1 MLHLIRLQW
10 IVYRYKKNP
19 NNVRCNTLELH
30 IGIHS
35 FLIGLLKSEEQSGSG
50 VTDVTGGKMTTKK
63 LVSQS
68 TISTSSET
76 SKKPGTEITSS
87 VPTET
92 STKTTTT
99 ITNTST
105 KDKES
110 AARKENTK
118 ILEEEETILQD
129 QIKKIEKLE
138 KGKPRDQA

>member
-1 MLHLIRLQW
+1 MLDVIR
-10 IVYRYKKNP
+10 IDI
-19 NNVRCNTLELH
+19 ELR
-30 IGIHS
+30 IPIL
-35 FLIGLLKSEEQSGSG
+35 FLGLLKSEEQSGSG
-50 VTDVTGGKMTTKK
+50 VTDVTGGKTTSKK
-63 LVSQS
+63 LVSKT
-68 TISTSSET
+68 TISTPSEA
-76 SKKPGTEITSS
+76 SKKAGTEITSS

-129 QIKKIEKLE
+129 QIKKIKKLE